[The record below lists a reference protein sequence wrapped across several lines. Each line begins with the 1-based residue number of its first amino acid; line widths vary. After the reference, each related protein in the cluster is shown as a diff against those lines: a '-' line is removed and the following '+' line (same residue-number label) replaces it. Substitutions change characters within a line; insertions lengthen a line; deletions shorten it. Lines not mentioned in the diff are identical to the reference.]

1 MPNTYKLPNLQYE
14 YWELWPHITEEQL
27 RIHHDKH
34 HQAYVN
40 NANQLTTKLEASR
53 AKASRTKS
61 KNIKG
66 KSSKK
71 IQKSEEIDIK
81 AITRSLTF
89 NVGGHKLHSL
99 FWNNLQ
105 PTSQE
110 VEVPAKLEKIIKQN
124 FVSFDQ
130 LQQEF
135 SQAANSVEG
144 SGWAAL
150 VYDKQTGELL
160 ISQIEKHNLNLF
172 PNHDILL
179 VIDVWEH
186 AYYLDYKNDRARFV
200 QGFWEIV
207 NWHEVEKRL
216 KEAEK

>member
-1 MPNTYKLPNLQYE
+1 MPKKYKLPELKYE

-34 HQAYVN
+34 HQGYVD
-40 NANQLTTKLEASR
+40 NANQLTKELETA
-53 AKASRTKS
+53 RTKNK
-61 KNIKG
+61 KNNKC
-66 KSSKK
+66 
-71 IQKSEEIDIK
+71 QELDIK
-81 AITRSLTF
+81 SITRSLTF

-105 PTSQE
+105 PTSEE
-110 VEVPAKLEKIIKQN
+110 VKVPAKIKKAIKDN
-124 FVSFDQ
+124 FDSLDNF
-130 LQQEF
+130 QQEF
-135 SQAANSVEG
+135 TQAASSVEG

-150 VYDKQTGELL
+150 VFDKQSGRLL

-186 AYYLDYKNDRARFV
+186 AYYIDYKNDRSRYI
-200 QGFWEIV
+200 QGFWEII
-207 NWHEVEKRL
+207 NWNEVENRFT
-216 KEAEK
+216 EAKK